1 MFQTIHSHIG
11 IWQAKKSSIF
21 DCRPEMLLQPSTAT
35 RSMHPMKIARL
46 LLTALLL
53 SLLPTLFAQAPAANS
68 ATTAANPAM
77 KSWLIRLIPPRPT
90 FDKDATPAELALM
103 EQHFAYWKDLN
114 EKGVCLF
121 GGPVLDP
128 RGVYGILVVRAQS
141 EDDARALGSGD
152 PSVKAGVNKIEVA
165 EIRVAFVPVP
175 RS

>member
-1 MFQTIHSHIG
+1 
-11 IWQAKKSSIF
+11 
-21 DCRPEMLLQPSTAT
+21 
-35 RSMHPMKIARL
+35 
-46 LLTALLL
+46 
-53 SLLPTLFAQAPAANS
+53 
-68 ATTAANPAM
+68 M